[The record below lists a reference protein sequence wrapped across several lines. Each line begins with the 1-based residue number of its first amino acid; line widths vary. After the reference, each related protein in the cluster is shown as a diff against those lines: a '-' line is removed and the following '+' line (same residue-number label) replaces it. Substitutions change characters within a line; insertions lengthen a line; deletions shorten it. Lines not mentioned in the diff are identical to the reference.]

1 MGAVETVEIANVV
14 ASDLQDF
21 VEIYRLAYKGLEEYA
36 YTTTRDIKSY
46 FRWLLK
52 RDQNGFFKARIGDII
67 VGFMACDTRWI
78 SHVEGVEVGE
88 IHEIIV
94 HPQFRGLGIGKKLVE
109 KGIEYS
115 RKQGR
120 EICELWVGDR
130 NEKAKEFYRSLG
142 FKEVDKWGKW
152 IRMIKRI

>member
-1 MGAVETVEIANVV
+1 MGVVETVEILNVV
-14 ASDLQDF
+14 PSDLQDF

-52 RDQNGFFKARIGDII
+52 RDQNGFFKARIGERI

-94 HPQFRGLGIGKKLVE
+94 HPEFRGLGIGKRLVE
-109 KGIEYS
+109 RGIEYS
-115 RKQGR
+115 RQHGR
-120 EICELWVGDR
+120 KICELWVGVR
-130 NEKAKEFYRSLG
+130 NEKAKEFYRGLG
-142 FKEVDKWGKW
+142 FKEADQWGRW
-152 IRMIKRI
+152 IRMTRKI

>member
-1 MGAVETVEIANVV
+1 MGVVETVEISNVV

-52 RDQNGFFKARIGDII
+52 RDQNGFFKARIGERV

-94 HPQFRGLGIGKKLVE
+94 HPDFRGLGIGKRLVE

-120 EICELWVGDR
+120 RICELWVGVR

-142 FKEVDKWGKW
+142 FRETDQWGKW
-152 IRMIKRI
+152 IRMVKRI

>member
-1 MGAVETVEIANVV
+1 MKTVEISNVV
-14 ASDLQDF
+14 ASDLEDF

-52 RDQNGFFKARIGDII
+52 RDQNGFFKARIRRT

-94 HPQFRGLGIGKKLVE
+94 HPQFRGLGIGKMLVQ

-120 EICELWVGDR
+120 SICELWVGDR

-152 IRMIKRI
+152 IRMVKKI